1 MNALL
6 VFVGGGIGAVSRYLL
21 SLAAV
26 RLWGA
31 GFPFGTLVANM
42 IGVFVIGL
50 FFGLAERFSFL
61 TGSARLFFVTGFLGG
76 LTTFSS
82 FGWETV
88 KLAGDGLLTLA
99 LTNFLVNN
107 LVGLSLVVAGMWL
120 GKSI

>member
-6 VFVGGGIGAVSRYLL
+6 VFVGGGIGSLCRYLV
-21 SLAAV
+21 SLAAA
-26 RLWGA
+26 RMWGA
-31 GFPFGTLVANM
+31 DFPFGTLAANM
-42 IGVFVIGL
+42 IGVFIIGL

-61 TGSARLFFVTGFLGG
+61 TGPARIFFVTGFLGG

-88 KLAGDGLLTLA
+88 KLASDGLLALA